1 MKKVLKYLGIGI
13 FLLFAAG
20 IILGNIGNI
29 LVSKKQ
35 KDYAHSL
42 EGMLTEVN
50 KHLPSRVPDGFDYYI
65 MNRVVQEGE
74 NIVWEATLDTTFFCP
89 IRESFLPESM
99 NGGILPEGNRN
110 MALDLD
116 TLLSSNMLKQS
127 HQLDLLYYYLFAKTG
142 KPNPL
147 YEEIMNRKFSQTWQI
162 KSPFSDRQC
171 GYTMTYNEM
180 KETEDFCKS
189 QPEAALD
196 LFVSEYV
203 KRQNR
208 LLALASG
215 NSDINMKMTD
225 EGGTIVFC
233 CTFDKSYSS
242 GGNRPIS
249 NLKNQ
254 KEKIQAALDEDFHSL
269 PIFYNTLNICKKARM
284 GFLFRFVN
292 WNKTDSIDFKKY

>member
-13 FLLFAAG
+13 VLLFAAG

-42 EGMLTEVN
+42 EGLLSEVN
-50 KHLPSRVPDGFDYYI
+50 KHLPSRAPDGFDYYI

-74 NIVWEATLDTTFFCP
+74 NIIWEATLDTTFIYP

-99 NGGILPEGNRN
+99 NGGILPTGNRS

-116 TLLSSNMLKQS
+116 TLLSSNLLRQS
-127 HQLDLLYYYLFAKTG
+127 HQLDLLYYHLFAKTG

-147 YEEIMNRKFSQTWQI
+147 YEEITNRKYSQTWRI

-171 GYTMTYNEM
+171 EYTMTYNEM
-180 KETEDFCKS
+180 KETEDFCKN
-189 QPEAALD
+189 QPAAALNQ
-196 LFVSEYV
+196 FMSEYV
-203 KRQNR
+203 QRQNR

-215 NSDINMKMTD
+215 NADIDMQMTD
-225 EGGTIVFC
+225 EGGAIVFC
-233 CTFDKSYSS
+233 CTFDNSYSA
-242 GGNRPIS
+242 GGNRPVS
-249 NLKNQ
+249 NLRNQ
-254 KEKIQAALDEDFHSL
+254 KEEIQAALAEDSRTL
-269 PIFYNTLNICKKARM
+269 PIFYDTKNICKKAPR
-284 GFLFRFVN
+284 GFLFRFVD
-292 WNKTDSIDFKKY
+292 WNKTDSLEFKIY